1 MKRNEPTLVQ
11 KAIQKLEGF
20 DIYQCPRCKKGQ
32 MHIIEVLPQIRTPRK
47 FLQLRTKSL
56 TS

>member
-1 MKRNEPTLVQ
+1 MNEPTLVQ